1 LQLSTISN
9 NLTASIKDLNDVEQ
23 QLTHGSIKKNYIY
36 HIFFPQVS
44 TISNNLAASIQNLT
58 DVEQQLARVQQ
69 QQGELQQA
77 EQAAEQQQQQQAME
91 EEDWAPDLV
100 SRRSVGLL
108 LYRIIVIVLLVY
120 N

>member
-1 LQLSTISN
+1 
-9 NLTASIKDLNDVEQ
+9 
-23 QLTHGSIKKNYIY
+23 
-36 HIFFPQVS
+36 VS